1 VKAQALLHL
10 DLQYWYVL
18 ALVLISADLLM
29 QRKDVFSFNF
39 PRTVFGLQR
48 GLLALSV
55 FRVPRS
61 PWQIRSCLT

>member
-1 VKAQALLHL
+1 MKAQALLHL
-10 DLQYWYVL
+10 DLQFWYVL

-48 GLLALSV
+48 GLLDSPYLEFLA
-55 FRVPRS
+55 VPGKFS
-61 PWQIRSCLT
+61 LA

>member
-29 QRKDVFSFNF
+29 QRKDVFSLNF

-48 GLLALSV
+48 GTPGTL
-55 FRVPRS
+55 R
-61 PWQIRSCLT
+61 I